1 MSAVILSLY
10 QAYTNAFHHTK
21 SPDAAPCRET
31 CLLGGCSASVPR
43 LAGSKRGHQ
52 HQITLALALSTE
64 VSNTPYLTFNQVPFP
79 PLFCLPGLFLPSG
92 FSVYPCGLSG
102 MSLTDQWWNT
112 YFVPVFSKE
121 TDEVWRSESQDL
133 LLRPDRTPEGSQ
145 LPSPTHISWA
155 CTLVCKSPMGQINN
169 A

>member
-1 MSAVILSLY
+1 MLLLAERLVFWVDAQPQSPGWQVQNGPSA
-10 QAYTNAFHHTK
+10 
-21 SPDAAPCRET
+21 PDH
-31 CLLGGCSASVPR
+31 LG
-43 LAGSKRGHQ
+43 
-52 HQITLALALSTE
+52 LALSTE

-92 FSVYPCGLSG
+92 FSIYPCGLSG
-102 MSLTDQWWNT
+102 LSLTDQWWNT

-121 TDEVWRSESQDL
+121 MDEVWRSESQDL